1 MLNDYYPLTDKICT
15 LIDYDECSICNNSLV
30 GGQVNL
36 IHISSVSVSQMTNVE
51 TLYNYSI
58 RVDWM
63 ENIVLYTPITVFES
77 SYDEV
82 LQNICWDVF
91 DKINSKIYALFGEDG
106 YIMLSLN
113 IKPEYLS
120 KETIAQ
126 GMKMIENTVK
136 LYRKAI
142 EQYGYRYR

>member
-1 MLNDYYPLTDKICT
+1 
-15 LIDYDECSICNNSLV
+15 
-30 GGQVNL
+30 
-36 IHISSVSVSQMTNVE
+36 MTNVE